1 VNHHHDREA
10 SGGDT
15 TAIRAAFFL
24 NLAFTVVELAGGLW
38 TNSLAILADALHDFA
53 DSASLGLAWYMQRL
67 SGRRRDPHYSYG
79 YRRFSL
85 LAALAS
91 TLTLIVG
98 SLLVLS
104 SAVPRLLRPEHSNA
118 PGMIVFAVLGIV
130 VNGLAVLR
138 LRGATSLNAQTV
150 AWHLLEDVLGWVA
163 VLVVGVTLLFAD
175 LHVLDPVLSIL
186 ITVYVLFNVVRNLRR
201 TLSVFL
207 QAVPEGIDLHRL
219 EERIRSLPSV
229 VGTHHTHVWSL
240 DGIDHILTAHIV
252 VPDAA
257 AQEDIA
263 RVKQSIR
270 ALSEELHLGH
280 TTLEVE
286 RESEDCHMKSSRLD

>member
-1 VNHHHDREA
+1 
-10 SGGDT
+10 
-15 TAIRAAFFL
+15 
-24 NLAFTVVELAGGLW
+24 
-38 TNSLAILADALHDFA
+38 
-53 DSASLGLAWYMQRL
+53 
-67 SGRRRDPHYSYG
+67 
-79 YRRFSL
+79 
-85 LAALAS
+85 
-91 TLTLIVG
+91 
-98 SLLVLS
+98 
-104 SAVPRLLRPEHSNA
+104 
-118 PGMIVFAVLGIV
+118 MIVFAVLGIV